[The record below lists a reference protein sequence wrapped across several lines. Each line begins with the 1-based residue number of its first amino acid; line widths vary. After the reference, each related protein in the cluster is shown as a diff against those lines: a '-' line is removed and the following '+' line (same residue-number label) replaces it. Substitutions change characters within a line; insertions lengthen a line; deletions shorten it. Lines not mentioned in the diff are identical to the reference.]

1 MPAYIPSFSQS
12 EHSPLVPTKVG
23 MNVRSVFFL
32 KTGKAIPGVKLHAR
46 QHNAATV
53 VPAEAGTHG

>member
-1 MPAYIPSFSQS
+1 
-12 EHSPLVPTKVG
+12 